1 MDQYASQVIGSEHP
15 WKMGCESKAL
25 LGTDGQWEEGG
36 CHQEAA
42 AGGCSQSGVLMAVGT
57 EKEGPANVRPHEH
70 WQEWPF

>member
-1 MDQYASQVIGSEHP
+1 MPYFMALLLCQIVGDGAAMDQYASQVIGSEHP

-42 AGGCSQSGVLMAVGT
+42 AGGCS
-57 EKEGPANVRPHEH
+57 
-70 WQEWPF
+70 